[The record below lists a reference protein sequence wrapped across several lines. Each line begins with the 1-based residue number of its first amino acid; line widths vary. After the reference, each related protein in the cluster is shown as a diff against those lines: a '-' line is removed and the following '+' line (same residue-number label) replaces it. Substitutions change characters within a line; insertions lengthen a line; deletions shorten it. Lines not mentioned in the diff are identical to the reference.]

1 MLKMFIIV
9 YKKYKFIPKIS
20 YLSKFIRKVV
30 LKNMTKNT
38 FFLLWIFE
46 HYENISHK
54 FICHCKLQMHT
65 SKII

>member
-1 MLKMFIIV
+1 MFIIV

-38 FFLLWIFE
+38 FFYFGSLNIMRIFL
-46 HYENISHK
+46 ISSSVITNYRCIPQK
-54 FICHCKLQMHT
+54 
-65 SKII
+65 

>member
-1 MLKMFIIV
+1 MLKMFIIL

-38 FFLLWIFE
+38 FFYFGSLNIMRIFLINSSVIVN
-46 HYENISHK
+46 YRCIPQK
-54 FICHCKLQMHT
+54 
-65 SKII
+65 

>member
-1 MLKMFIIV
+1 MFIIV

-38 FFLLWIFE
+38 FFYFGSLNIMRIFLINSSVIVN
-46 HYENISHK
+46 YRCIPQK
-54 FICHCKLQMHT
+54 
-65 SKII
+65 